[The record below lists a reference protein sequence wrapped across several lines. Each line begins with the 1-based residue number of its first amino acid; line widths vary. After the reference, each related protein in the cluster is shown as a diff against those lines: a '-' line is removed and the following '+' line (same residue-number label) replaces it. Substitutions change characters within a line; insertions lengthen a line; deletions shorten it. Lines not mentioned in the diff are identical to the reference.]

1 VSGQV
6 LTRKQGDLAILTLEG
21 PSGNALTHSLRA
33 ALADALCASIADA
46 AIRAIILEGAGIG
59 FSSGSDLSELDSAPA
74 SPHLRDLC
82 TLIEEAPKPVICAL
96 HGAVI
101 GGGMELALAAHGRV
115 TRRGTRLA
123 IPDVRLALIPGA
135 GATQRLPRILGAQRA
150 AQFLLSGQSVLAEDA
165 AMKRLFHRITEDAPL
180 ESALALARSYADRK
194 DWPRTREDRR
204 GFSDPGGYAA
214 SIAALRAQLPSGPG
228 VAQDILRAIE
238 VAPLFPFKQGLAF
251 EAALFEDRVTAP
263 DCRAARHALRCER
276 QAAVQP
282 SGIVPEMPSRIV
294 IIGTAPVACQIAA
307 ALLETRAEIC
317 LLAASDAA
325 LDQARAAI
333 SQQLRASLPEETANA
348 RLGRLRLETG
358 PGGLA
363 QADLVLDSGEGALDP
378 KMTLKPGVIWAGL
391 SAGLTPQRVAGK
403 VSRGRFMTLC
413 PHPPVGR
420 GGVAE
425 ICCSGQTDPQ
435 GVANLQACLSA
446 IDIQMIRT
454 SLQAGALGHRMRMSL
469 SSAACLLVAHGA
481 DPYGVDEAALACG
494 FAQGPL
500 QSMDAH
506 GLHHVMPPLAQFA
519 RARSLVD
526 VSQGMLQALCDKG
539 RTGKAAGRGIYIHA
553 ETGPM
558 RDPALPSLL
567 RELVLDEAAAAMDG
581 DALAIAL
588 LGALANEAARLLGE
602 GAVARPGDLDLLALR
617 AMGYA
622 RFSGAPLLQADL
634 RGIFNVYKAM
644 RNLGALS
651 NLWVPHGRLT
661 AMVNNGQ
668 GFFGRSPPGG

>member
-1 VSGQV
+1 MS
-6 LTRKQGDLAILTLEG
+6 A
-21 PSGNALTHSLRA
+21 N
-33 ALADALCASIADA
+33 IADGG
-46 AIRAIILEGAGIG
+46 IRAIVLEGDGTG
-59 FSSGSDLSELDSAPA
+59 FSTGADLAELDNAQAP
-74 SPHLRDLC
+74 PHLRDLC

-115 TRRGTRLA
+115 ARRGTRLA
-123 IPDVRLALIPGA
+123 IPDIRLALIPGA

-165 AMKRLFHRITEDAPL
+165 AIKRLFHRVTEDAPL
-180 ESALALARSYADRK
+180 EAALALAHSYADRK
-194 DWPRTREDRR
+194 DWPRIREDRR

-228 VAQDILRAIE
+228 AAQDILRAIE
-238 VAPLFPFKQGLAF
+238 VAPLFPFEQGLAF

-263 DCRAARHALRCER
+263 DSRAARHALRCER
-276 QAAVQP
+276 QAAAPPGV
-282 SGIVPEMPSRIV
+282 VPEKPSRIV
-294 IIGTAPVACQIAA
+294 IVGAAPIACQIAT
-307 ALLETRAEIC
+307 ALLETRAEIS
-317 LLAASDAA
+317 LLAASDTA
-325 LDQARAAI
+325 LDRARMAI
-333 SQQLRASLPEETANA
+333 AQRLRASLPEEQANA

-358 PGGLA
+358 PGALA
-363 QADLVLDSGEGALDP
+363 AADLVFDSGEGALDP
-378 KMTLKPGVIWAGL
+378 QMTLKPDVIWAGL
-391 SAGLTPQRVAGK
+391 APGLTPQRVAGK

-435 GVANLQACLSA
+435 GLANLQACLSA
-446 IDIQMIRT
+446 IDLQVIRT

-469 SSAACLLVAHGA
+469 RSAACLLVAHGA
-481 DPYGVDEAALACG
+481 DPYSIDEAALACG
-494 FAQGPL
+494 FVQGPL
-500 QSMDAH
+500 QSMDAD
-506 GLHHVMPPLAQFA
+506 GLDHVMPHLAQFA

-581 DALAIAL
+581 DALANAL

-602 GAVARPGDLDLLALR
+602 GAVVRPGDIDLLALR
-617 AMGYA
+617 GMGYA
-622 RFSGAPLLQADL
+622 RSSGGPLLQVDL

-644 RNLGALS
+644 RNLSALS
-651 NLWVPHGRLT
+651 NLWVPHGRIT
-661 AMVNNGQ
+661 AMVNHGQ
-668 GFFGRSPPGG
+668 GFFGRNPAGF